1 MRPTRTRRV
10 AVAITASLA
19 FALSSCGS
27 SSDSADFCKTIESF
41 SDFGDGDIFTGT
53 DDADALRSQVD
64 EAKKMLNELESAAPS
79 EIKADATLMKQS
91 WNDFAGALEDADYDF
106 VALLSDENAMAAME
120 KMGSADVQS
129 ATERLGDY
137 AQEHCDIEI

>member
-27 SSDSADFCKTIESF
+27 SGDSADFCKKVESF
-41 SDFGDGDIFTGT
+41 SDFGDGEIFSGT
-53 DDADALRSQVD
+53 ADADALRSQVD
-64 EAKKMLNELESAAPS
+64 EAKKILNEVESAAPS
-79 EIKADATLMKQS
+79 EIKDDAALLKKS

-120 KMGSADVQS
+120 SMGSEEVQAAS
-129 ATERLGDY
+129 ERLGEY
-137 AQEHCDIEI
+137 TQEHCDIEL